1 MDLNNDYKK
10 IYYLYNSQLK
20 YYAYNKFLFILI
32 NLFCE
37 ILPAFSVSEI
47 FFFKKKI
54 K

>member
-1 MDLNNDYKK
+1 MDLNNDYKN

-37 ILPAFSVSEI
+37 ILPAFSVA
-47 FFFKKKI
+47 
-54 K
+54 

>member
-1 MDLNNDYKK
+1 MNLNNDYKN
-10 IYYLYNSQLK
+10 IYYLYISQLK
-20 YYAYNKFLFILI
+20 YYVYNKFLFTLI
-32 NLFCE
+32 NLFCK